1 VREGVIQTTIP
12 QFTLRPAGHDDT
24 ALILMFIKELAEYER
39 LAHEV
44 VATESLLRE
53 TLFGARQ
60 VAEVVIGE
68 YAGEPVSFALF
79 FHSFSTFLGRPGL
92 YLEDLFVKPAMRSR
106 GFGRVML
113 AYLARL
119 AQERQCGRLEWSV
132 LDWNDSA
139 RRFYRSLGA
148 GEMDEWT
155 VNRLTGETL
164 ARLAA
169 EF

>member
-1 VREGVIQTTIP
+1 MRGGVIKTTIP
-12 QFTLRPAGHDDT
+12 QFTLRPAGEDDI
-24 ALILMFIKELAEYER
+24 ALILMFIKELAAYER

-53 TLFGARQ
+53 TLFGARPS
-60 VAEVVIGE
+60 AEVVIGE

-113 AYLARL
+113 TYLAHL

-148 GEMDEWT
+148 EEMGEWT
-155 VNRLTGETL
+155 VHRLTGETL

>member
-1 VREGVIQTTIP
+1 MQEGVIKTTIP
-12 QFTLRPAGHDDT
+12 QFTLRPAVEDDT
-24 ALILMFIKELAEYER
+24 ALILMFIQELAEYER

-44 VATESLLRE
+44 IATESLLRQ
-53 TLFGARQ
+53 TLFGKRQ
-60 VAEVVIGE
+60 VAEVIIGE
-68 YAGEPVSFALF
+68 YDGEPVSFALF

-106 GFGRVML
+106 GIGRVML
-113 AYLARL
+113 AYLAHL
-119 AQERQCGRLEWSV
+119 AQQRQCGRLEWSV
-132 LDWNDSA
+132 LDWNESA

-155 VNRLTGETL
+155 VNRVTGEAL

>member
-1 VREGVIQTTIP
+1 MREGVIQTPIP
-12 QFTLRPAGHDDT
+12 PFTLRPAGEDDV
-24 ALILMFIKELAEYER
+24 ALVLMFIKELAVYER
-39 LAHEV
+39 LEHEV
-44 VATESLLRE
+44 VATESLLRQ
-53 TLFGARQ
+53 TLFGKPQ
-60 VAEVVIGE
+60 IAEVVIGE
-68 YAGEPVSFALF
+68 YDGEPVSFALF

-92 YLEDLFVKPAMRSR
+92 YLEDLFVQPAMRSR
-106 GFGRVML
+106 GIGRVML

-132 LDWNDSA
+132 LDWNESA